1 MRRNMKKILAI
12 LLGTVMTAGLLAGCG
27 SKGGNQSGEAAAS
40 VESSVSDTG
49 SESASDAEE
58 SAQGTAE
65 AAEGG
70 PDISEHVDI
79 TMYLV
84 GDTPET
90 YDDILAKVNEI
101 TEREINASLNVKW
114 LSWSEH
120 DTKYSL
126 LFSGKEDFDLIFT
139 APAWCH
145 YEQTVALGGFL
156 ELTDDMISTYMP
168 DVWEQLPEAAW
179 NQARIDGKIYMMPAN
194 FVEVNPVTIAVRTDW
209 MEQYGFD
216 DIGSWDECMAF
227 MKACGENGKNAF
239 AVKEDNPWGLYIA
252 SITEGCNPNGYSGL
266 SGTPNGNSFIYYN
279 GYDPENTQ
287 LTSLFDM
294 EEFRNFCYQM
304 KELADAGAIPDDV
317 LSTNFEE
324 RQTYI
329 ANGKAAFCLWNTGT
343 ARTYANEIN
352 AAHPECKMQ
361 IFEFAEDNTYSASKY
376 TNNGMGINV
385 NTKNPERAM
394 MMLNLLS
401 TNQEIM
407 DLTSL
412 GIEGVN
418 WELNDDGTYSV
429 LQPYN
434 ASNFWGW
441 RNEDMLRT
449 LYDPAESDVDIK
461 YEEMNERFYEN
472 IKPEH
477 LLDYF
482 GFDTTAVST
491 QVAAV
496 EAADDTYWYPLL
508 CGQVDDVDAA
518 LEQFK
523 TAMYTAGLQDIID
536 EAQRQVDEYMAA
548 QK

>member
-1 MRRNMKKILAI
+1 MKKNSKKLLA
-12 LLGTVMTAGLLAGCG
+12 LLLSASMTVGVLAGCG
-27 SKGGNQSGEAAAS
+27 AKSTNNEVAPATENANEAISEKSEADGN
-40 VESSVSDTG
+40 T
-49 SESASDAEE
+49 
-58 SAQGTAE
+58 
-65 AAEGG
+65 

-90 YDDILAKVNEI
+90 YSDILAKVNEI

-120 DTKYSL
+120 DAKYSL

-156 ELTDDMISTYMP
+156 ELTEDMISKYMP
-168 DVWEQLPEAAW
+168 DVWAQLPEVAW
-179 NQARIDGKIYMMPAN
+179 KQAKINGKIYMMPAN
-194 FVEVNPVTIAVRTDW
+194 FIEVNPLAATIRTDW
-209 MEQYGFD
+209 MEQFGFT
-216 DIGSWDECMAF
+216 DIKSWDDMFAF

-239 AVKEDNPWGLYIA
+239 AVKEDNPWGLYIGCIA
-252 SITEGCNPNGYSGL
+252 EGCNPKGYCGL
-266 SGTPNGNSFIYYN
+266 SGTPSGNSYIFYN
-279 GYDPENTQ
+279 GYDADSTK

-294 EEFRNFCYQM
+294 EEFRNYCHQM

-317 LSTNFEE
+317 LATNFEE
-324 RQTYI
+324 RQTYM
-329 ANGKAAFCLWNTGT
+329 AGGKAAYFLWNTGT
-343 ARTYANEIN
+343 ARNYANEIN
-352 AAHPECKMQ
+352 AAHPECKVQ
-361 IFEFAEDNTYSASKY
+361 IFNFFEDDTFLASKY

-394 MMLNLLS
+394 MMLNLLA

-412 GIEGVN
+412 GIQGVN

-434 ASNFWGW
+434 ASNYWGW
-441 RNEDMLRT
+441 RNGDMIRN
-449 LYDPAESDVDIK
+449 LYNPAATDVDKK
-461 YEEMNERFYEN
+461 YEQMNESYYQN

-477 LLDYF
+477 MLDYF

-508 CGQVDDVDAA
+508 CGHVDDVDATIDQFKVA
-518 LEQFK
+518 LE
-523 TAMYTAGLQDIID
+523 TAGLQDIID
-536 EAQRQVDEYMAA
+536 EAQRQVDEYMSA